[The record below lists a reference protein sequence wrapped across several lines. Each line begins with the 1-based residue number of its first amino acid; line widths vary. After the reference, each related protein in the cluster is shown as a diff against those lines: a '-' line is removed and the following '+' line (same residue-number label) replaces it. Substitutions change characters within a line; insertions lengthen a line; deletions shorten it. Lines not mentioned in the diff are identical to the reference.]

1 MKIGKKIIAGA
12 MLSCGA
18 AFSFSEV
25 QAQTCVV
32 PPSCEKLGYSMSVTD
47 CDGQRYIRC
56 PLDVDNDNAVY
67 CSKACSC
74 PRGSSHNNSCTSY
87 SSTVQGECGNTC
99 YECWDGITLNVPV
112 TLVCYYNEDGS
123 IKSVA
128 YDVSGQYSCQAPN
141 GATIGHIGFPSFMM
155 PNDQGEEYCED
166 LKKSS
171 GSSAT
176 SLEKNYVARALC
188 RYNGDKKV
196 TWTAK

>member
-1 MKIGKKIIAGA
+1 MKIGKKLIAGA

-74 PRGSSHNNSCTSY
+74 PSGFSPYNTCTGAY
-87 SSTVQGECGNTC
+87 SRTASGECGNTC
-99 YECWDGITLNVPV
+99 YQCWDGIFTVELLFYCNYNSSGELEVVSSPSFTSDWVCRNILGQTLPV
-112 TLVCYYNEDGS
+112 HLPISIPDYTEEELRAICPAAGQPGRTLVLDRSTRGYCNVEGNFY
-123 IKSVA
+123 
-128 YDVSGQYSCQAPN
+128 
-141 GATIGHIGFPSFMM
+141 M
-155 PNDQGEEYCED
+155 PWPG
-166 LKKSS
+166 K
-171 GSSAT
+171 
-176 SLEKNYVARALC
+176 
-188 RYNGDKKV
+188 
-196 TWTAK
+196 

>member
-74 PRGSSHNNSCTSY
+74 PTKSSPNNSCTSY
-87 SSTVQGECGNTC
+87 LTTVQGECGNTC
-99 YECWDGITLNVPV
+99 YECWDGMTLNVSV
-112 TLVCYYNEDGS
+112 TLLCYYNEDGS
-123 IKSVA
+123 ISVG
-128 YDVSGQYSCQAPN
+128 YNNEGTYPCKTPN
-141 GATIGHIGFPSFMM
+141 GATIGM
-155 PNDQGEEYCED
+155 PRFEMPKDQGEKYCED

-176 SLEKNYVARALC
+176 FLDKGYVFRGFC
-188 RYNGDKKV
+188 RYNGETKV
-196 TWTAK
+196 IWAAK